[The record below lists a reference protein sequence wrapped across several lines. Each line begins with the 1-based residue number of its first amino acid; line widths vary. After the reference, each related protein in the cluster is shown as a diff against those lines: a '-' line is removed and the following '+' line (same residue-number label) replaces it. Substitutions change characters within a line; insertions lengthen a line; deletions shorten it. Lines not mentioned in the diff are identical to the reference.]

1 MKDSKSSLLLYLL
14 YKYFFSFIMVITI
27 ISIAKEFLQNKISF
41 NTIDKENFQII
52 ISLLIILFV
61 LQIISCR
68 YIHRAIINKDFIRF
82 NNGIIITWDN
92 IQYINRLHD
101 IYILKTKDKKR
112 IYLFPSEKQVI
123 PILGI
128 KIEYT
133 DMDQIIDLKTSK

>member
-27 ISIAKEFLQNKISF
+27 ISTAKEFLQNKISF
-41 NTIDKENFQII
+41 NTIDKENFQIT

-61 LQIISCR
+61 LQIISYR

-112 IYLFPSEKQVI
+112 IYLFPSEKQAI
-123 PILGI
+123 AIFGI